1 MSESNQ
7 VSVKEL
13 ASKLKVSDALLKKF
27 IKDFSINT
35 IQEKKLTYVSHES
48 AEILK
53 EIIRLRDAGKKNIE
67 IKKLFEES
75 QKAQAQEEAQAVA
88 SPAPVA
94 EAVVAVEAEIAPVVV
109 AETTEAIAPE
119 IKAPKVSV
127 PEIAEEYY
135 NEYLTEQISE
145 TSNEE
150 VISLAMQQAEG
161 GSHDEPETSPVST
174 VNKYEAREERDEER
188 HEREEK
194 EDREERDERDEHG
207 NKRRRRQFS
216 FRFIQRQIANDMS
229 RVDYIRHKLKRGK
242 LSTLEKLHLEDSLD
256 KRSHL
261 LSGWTHLLRWV
272 KN

>member
-27 IKDFSINT
+27 IKDFSITT

-88 SPAPVA
+88 VSPTVEA
-94 EAVVAVEAEIAPVVV
+94 AVVAEPEEV
-109 AETTEAIAPE
+109 ASPIVTETVE
-119 IKAPKVSV
+119 IKEAPAPKVSV

-161 GSHDEPETSPVST
+161 GSHDEVETSPVKT
-174 VNKYEAREERDEER
+174 TNNYEAREEREEER
-188 HEREEK
+188 HQREEK

>member
-1 MSESNQ
+1 MSDPNQ

-27 IKDFSINT
+27 IKDFNIT
-35 IQEKKLTYVSHES
+35 PIQEKKLLYVTHES

-67 IKKLFEES
+67 IKKLFEEA
-75 QKAQAQEEAQAVA
+75 QKAQKQEEEQAQQQEQIEELPA
-88 SPAPVA
+88 STNVVEEPSHI
-94 EAVVAVEAEIAPVVV
+94 EATTNTEATLQVEAAKPQ
-109 AETTEAIAPE
+109 AHN
-119 IKAPKVSV
+119 

-135 NEYLTEQISE
+135 NEYLAEQISE
-145 TSNEE
+145 NEE
-150 VISLAMQQAEG
+150 VVSLAMQQAELG
-161 GSHDEPETSPVST
+161 
-174 VNKYEAREERDEER
+174 DEEEAPATAQAKFNDN
-188 HEREEK
+188 HIEEEAPEEEDDDEREES
-194 EDREERDERDEHG
+194 HSAG
-207 NKRRRRQFS
+207 GKRRRRQFS
-216 FRFIQRQIANDMS
+216 FRFIQRQIANDMK

-242 LSTLEKLHLEDSLD
+242 LSTLESRSLEDSLD

>member
-27 IKDFSINT
+27 IKDFSITT
-35 IQEKKLTYVSHES
+35 IQEKKLSYVTNES

-88 SPAPVA
+88 NPVV
-94 EAVVAVEAEIAPVVV
+94 EAVVTVEAEIAPAIVT
-109 AETTEAIAPE
+109 ETVEAIVPE
-119 IKAPKVSV
+119 AKAPKVSV

-161 GSHDEPETSPVST
+161 GSHDEPETSPVT
-174 VNKYEAREERDEER
+174 TANKYEAREEREEER
-188 HEREEK
+188 HAREEK